1 MGMPKLNVVLPAY
14 NEAGNLEPV
23 VSALLAVA
31 PEMDADLWVT
41 IVDDGST
48 DATAAVISN
57 LQKNQSNILCVT
69 HSRNIGYGGAVISGM
84 KAVDADYVAIM
95 DADGQF
101 DARDLVTLYRHT
113 RSYDVV
119 VGYRRKRADPL
130 GRRFLGRLWT
140 ILGRCIFR
148 IPVRDLN
155 CGLKI
160 FKLSLIEPTGLRCEG
175 PGVNMEIMSK
185 ITAAGIPIQ
194 EVECRHLSRTVGKQ
208 SGASIHV
215 VKRGIAE
222 LIQMMRRDRGN

>member
-1 MGMPKLNVVLPAY
+1 VGKPKLNVVLPAY

-23 VSALLAVA
+23 VSGLLAVA
-31 PEMDADLWVT
+31 PELEADLWVT

-48 DATAAVISN
+48 DSTAVVISN
-57 LQKNQSNILCVT
+57 LQKIRPNILCVA

-84 KAVDADYVAIM
+84 KAVEADYIAIM

-101 DARDLVTLYRHT
+101 DARDLVTLFRHT
-113 RSYDVV
+113 RSHDVV

-160 FKLSLIEPTGLRCEG
+160 LKRSLIDPNGLQCEG

-194 EVECRHLSRTVGKQ
+194 EVGCRHFSRRLGRQ
-208 SGASIHV
+208 SGASFPV

-222 LIQMMRRDRGN
+222 LFRMMRGKRV